1 MADIVQWGGTR
12 WWQLAGFKNLD
23 IPLPLEILDKENL
36 WIRIGAARNMA
47 GSTTGYDDA
56 TVGKNKEVAISYLA
70 IRYNK

>member
-1 MADIVQWGGTR
+1 MADIVHWGATR

-23 IPLPLEILDKENL
+23 IPLLLEILGKENL
-36 WIRIGAARNMA
+36 WIRIGAARNVA

-56 TVGKNKEVAISYLA
+56 PVGKGKEVAFSYLA